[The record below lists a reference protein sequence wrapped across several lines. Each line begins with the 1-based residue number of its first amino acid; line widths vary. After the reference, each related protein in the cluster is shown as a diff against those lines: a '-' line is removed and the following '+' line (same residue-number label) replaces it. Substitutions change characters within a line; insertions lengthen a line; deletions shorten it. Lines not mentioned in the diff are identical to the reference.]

1 MTITKAQLE
10 EIILN
15 ESELV
20 VKERTD
26 MATGGYRFG
35 RTYSRPGLTD
45 VPALSEPGSFVRN
58 VLDGLQAGL
67 SVVGFAGDAF
77 AGAGAPFDAANA
89 MISTARGRAVDAV
102 LNAVSVIPGADIPA
116 KGALLFLRALDKG
129 LDTLKIGSKIYSVAE
144 VGKYVSRQIRELPL
158 ERVLSKE
165 QLAVL
170 DKEFFSRIA

>member
-35 RTYSRPGLTD
+35 RTYSRMAPKAPT
-45 VPALSEPGSFVRN
+45 LSEPGSFVES

-89 MISTARGRAVDAV
+89 MISTVRGRAVDAV
-102 LNAVSVIPGADIPA
+102 LNAVSAIPGADIPA
-116 KGALLFLRALDKG
+116 KGALLFLKALDKG

-144 VGKYVSRQIRELPL
+144 VGKYVSRQIRKLPL

-170 DKEFFSRIA
+170 DKEFFSRVA